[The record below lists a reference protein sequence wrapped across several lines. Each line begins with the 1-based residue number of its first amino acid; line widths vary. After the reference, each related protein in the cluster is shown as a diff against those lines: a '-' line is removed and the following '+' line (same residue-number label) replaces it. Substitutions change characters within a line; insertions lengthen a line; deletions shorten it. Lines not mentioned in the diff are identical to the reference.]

1 MDKSSPPR
9 WRPRKAR
16 RHRRTRKAP
25 CRKPGTRRALFYSQ
39 ARILDGFCF
48 QDPYRR
54 APPAGSDN
62 IRAVFR
68 RRASPLVFIFVAVFV
83 NFMGYGM
90 VVPLMPL
97 YVQQQSGGAA
107 VVGALGA
114 TYAVMEL
121 VASPVIGAL
130 SDRLGRRPVLIA
142 CVTGTLIAYI
152 MLGLAQS
159 LTVIFLAVALDGITG
174 GTLATA
180 YAYVADVT
188 TPENRARGM
197 GMVGAAFGLGVIAGP
212 AFGGLLS
219 QYGLALPALIA
230 ASVAG
235 ANILFG
241 LLVLPESLPRE
252 RRAATP
258 ALQTFNWAGQ
268 VTNLL
273 RILPIRS
280 LLVGMFLL
288 NLAFAGLQNNF
299 PLYSQVRFGWTPTE
313 NGGFFAFVGI
323 CAVLIQGLLYGRIQ
337 PRFGERNLARAGL
350 LFMAIGLA
358 GMALAPEPWM
368 LFPSVAVVA
377 LGTGTAIPSLTGLV
391 SQRLPSGA
399 QGRLM
404 GGTQAILGLAMIGG
418 PLFSG
423 LAFEQIAPAAPYAL
437 GAVLALV
444 ALTVVNRD
452 AQD

>member
-1 MDKSSPPR
+1 M
-9 WRPRKAR
+9 
-16 RHRRTRKAP
+16 T
-25 CRKPGTRRALFYSQ
+25 
-39 ARILDGFCF
+39 
-48 QDPYRR
+48 
-54 APPAGSDN
+54 
-62 IRAVFR
+62 
-68 RRASPLVFIFVAVFV
+68 FIFIAVFV

-97 YVQQQSGGAA
+97 FVQQQSGGAA
-107 VVGALGA
+107 LVGALGA

-121 VASPVIGAL
+121 FASPVIGAL
-130 SDRLGRRPVLIA
+130 SDRFGRRPVLIA
-142 CVTGTLIAYI
+142 CVTGTMLAYI

-159 LTVIFLAVALDGITG
+159 LAVIFLAVALDGITG

-188 TPENRARGM
+188 TPENRSRGM

-230 ASVAG
+230 AGVAG
-235 ANILFG
+235 ANIVFG

-258 ALQTFNWAGQ
+258 ALQTFNWVGQ

-273 RILPIRS
+273 RMLPIRN
-280 LLVGMFLL
+280 LLIGMFLL

-299 PLYSQVRFGWTPTE
+299 PLYSQVRFGWTPRE
-313 NGGFFAFVGI
+313 NGVFFAFVGI
-323 CAVLIQGLLYGRIQ
+323 CAVLIQGVLYARIQ
-337 PRFGERNLARAGL
+337 PRFGERLLSQAGL
-350 LFMAIGLA
+350 VCMAVGLA
-358 GMALAPEPWM
+358 AMALAPQAWM
-368 LFPSVAVVA
+368 LYPAVAVVA
-377 LGTGTAIPSLTGLV
+377 LGTGSAIPSLTGLV
-391 SQRLPSGA
+391 SQRLPTGA

-418 PLFSG
+418 PLIGG
-423 LAFEQIAPAAPYAL
+423 LVFEQIAPAGPYAL
-437 GAVLALV
+437 GAALALA
-444 ALTVVNRD
+444 ALAVIRER
-452 AQD
+452 

>member
-1 MDKSSPPR
+1 MSQRRSSPL
-9 WRPRKAR
+9 
-16 RHRRTRKAP
+16 T
-25 CRKPGTRRALFYSQ
+25 
-39 ARILDGFCF
+39 
-48 QDPYRR
+48 
-54 APPAGSDN
+54 
-62 IRAVFR
+62 
-68 RRASPLVFIFVAVFV
+68 FIFIAVFV

-97 YVQQQSGGAA
+97 FVQQQSGGAA
-107 VVGALGA
+107 LVGALGA

-121 VASPVIGAL
+121 FASPVIGAL
-130 SDRLGRRPVLIA
+130 SDRFGRRPVLIA
-142 CVTGTLIAYI
+142 CVTGTMLAYI

-159 LTVIFLAVALDGITG
+159 LAVIFLAVALDGITG

-188 TPENRARGM
+188 TPENRSRGM

-230 ASVAG
+230 AGVAG
-235 ANILFG
+235 ANIVFG

-258 ALQTFNWAGQ
+258 ALQTFNWVGQ

-273 RILPIRS
+273 RMLPIRN
-280 LLVGMFLL
+280 LLIGMFLL

-299 PLYSQVRFGWTPTE
+299 PLYSQVGFGWTPRE
-313 NGGFFAFVGI
+313 NGVFFAFVGI
-323 CAVLIQGLLYGRIQ
+323 CAVFIQGVLYARIQ
-337 PRFGERNLARAGL
+337 PRFGERLLSQAGL
-350 LFMAIGLA
+350 VCMAVGLA
-358 GMALAPEPWM
+358 AMALAPLAWM
-368 LFPSVAVVA
+368 LYPAVAVVA
-377 LGTGTAIPSLTGLV
+377 LGTGSAIPSLTGLV
-391 SQRLPSGA
+391 SQRLPTGA

-418 PLFSG
+418 PLIGG
-423 LAFEQIAPAAPYAL
+423 LVFEQIAPAGPYAL
-437 GAVLALV
+437 GAALALA
-444 ALTVVNRD
+444 ALAVIRER
-452 AQD
+452 

>member
-1 MDKSSPPR
+1 M
-9 WRPRKAR
+9 
-16 RHRRTRKAP
+16 
-25 CRKPGTRRALFYSQ
+25 
-39 ARILDGFCF
+39 
-48 QDPYRR
+48 
-54 APPAGSDN
+54 
-62 IRAVFR
+62 FR
-68 RRASPLVFIFVAVFV
+68 NRASPLTFVFIAVFV

-121 VASPVIGAL
+121 FASPIIGSL
-130 SDRLGRRPVLIA
+130 SDRFGRRPVLIA
-142 CVTGTLIAYI
+142 CVTGTMLAYI
-152 MLGLAQS
+152 LLGLAQS
-159 LTVIFLAVALDGITG
+159 LAVIFLAVALDGITG

-188 TPENRARGM
+188 TPQNRARGM
-197 GMVGAAFGLGVIAGP
+197 GLVGAAFGLGVIAGP

-219 QYGLALPALIA
+219 HFGLALPALIA
-230 ASVAG
+230 AGVAG

-241 LLVLPESLPRE
+241 LLILPESLPRE

-258 ALQTFNWAGQ
+258 ALQTFNWVGP

-273 RILPIRS
+273 RVLPIRS

-288 NLAFAGLQNNF
+288 NLAFSGLQNNF
-299 PLYSQVRFGWTPTE
+299 PLYSQARFGWTPTE
-313 NGGFFAFVGI
+313 NGMFFAFVGI

-337 PRFGERNLARAGL
+337 PRFGERRLARTGL
-350 LFMAIGLA
+350 VLMAIGLA

-377 LGTGTAIPSLTGLV
+377 LGTGSAIPSLTGLV
-391 SQRLPSGA
+391 SQRLPSEA

-418 PLFSG
+418 PLLSG
-423 LAFEQIAPAAPYAL
+423 FAFEQIAPAAPFAL
-437 GAVLALV
+437 GAFLAGCALAVVLGEGQV
-444 ALTVVNRD
+444 
-452 AQD
+452 

>member
-1 MDKSSPPR
+1 MLQRRSSPL
-9 WRPRKAR
+9 A
-16 RHRRTRKAP
+16 
-25 CRKPGTRRALFYSQ
+25 
-39 ARILDGFCF
+39 
-48 QDPYRR
+48 
-54 APPAGSDN
+54 
-62 IRAVFR
+62 
-68 RRASPLVFIFVAVFV
+68 FIFIAVFV

-97 YVQQQSGGAA
+97 FVQQQSGGAA
-107 VVGALGA
+107 LVGALGA

-121 VASPVIGAL
+121 FASPVIGAL
-130 SDRLGRRPVLIA
+130 SDRFGRRPVLIA
-142 CVTGTLIAYI
+142 CVTGTMLAYI

-159 LTVIFLAVALDGITG
+159 LAVIFLAVALDGITG

-188 TPENRARGM
+188 TPGTRARGM

-230 ASVAG
+230 AGVAG
-235 ANILFG
+235 ANVVFG
-241 LLVLPESLPRE
+241 LLVLPESLPRD

-258 ALQTFNWAGQ
+258 ALQTFNWVGQ

-273 RILPIRS
+273 RMLPIRN
-280 LLVGMFLL
+280 LLIGMFLL

-299 PLYSQVRFGWTPTE
+299 PLYSQVRFGWTPRE
-313 NGGFFAFVGI
+313 NGVFFAFVGI
-323 CAVLIQGLLYGRIQ
+323 CAVLIQGVLYARIQ
-337 PRFGERNLARAGL
+337 PRFGERLLSRAGL
-350 LFMAIGLA
+350 VFMAIGLA
-358 GMALAPEPWM
+358 GMALAPQSWM
-368 LFPSVAVVA
+368 LYPAVAVVA
-377 LGTGTAIPSLTGLV
+377 LGTGSAIPSLTGLV

-418 PLFSG
+418 PLLSG
-423 LAFEQIAPAAPYAL
+423 LAFEQIAPAAPYAF
-437 GAVLALV
+437 GALLALA
-444 ALTVVNRD
+444 ALAVIDRRS
-452 AQD
+452 

>member
-1 MDKSSPPR
+1 ML
-9 WRPRKAR
+9 
-16 RHRRTRKAP
+16 RH
-25 CRKPGTRRALFYSQ
+25 
-39 ARILDGFCF
+39 
-48 QDPYRR
+48 
-54 APPAGSDN
+54 
-62 IRAVFR
+62 
-68 RRASPLVFIFVAVFV
+68 RASPLTFIFIAVFV

-121 VASPVIGAL
+121 LASPIIGSL
-130 SDRLGRRPVLIA
+130 SDRFGRRPVLIA
-142 CVTGTLIAYI
+142 CVAGTMSAYI
-152 MLGLAQS
+152 LLGLAQS

-188 TPENRARGM
+188 TPQSRARGM
-197 GMVGAAFGLGVIAGP
+197 GLVGAAFGLGVIAGP

-219 QYGLALPALIA
+219 QFGLALPALIA
-230 ASVAG
+230 AGVAG

-241 LLVLPESLPRE
+241 LLILPESLPRE

-258 ALQTFNWAGQ
+258 ALQTFNWMGQ

-273 RILPIRS
+273 RLMPIRS

-288 NLAFAGLQNNF
+288 NLAFSGLQNNF
-299 PLYSQVRFGWTPTE
+299 PLYSQARFGWTPTE
-313 NGGFFAFVGI
+313 NGVFFAFVGI
-323 CAVLIQGLLYGRIQ
+323 CAVLIQGVLYGRIQ
-337 PRFGERNLARAGL
+337 PRFGEHRLARAGL
-350 LFMAIGLA
+350 VFMAIGLA

-368 LFPSVAVVA
+368 LYPSVAVVA
-377 LGTGTAIPSLTGLV
+377 LGTGSAIPSLTGLV
-391 SQRLPSGA
+391 SRQLPSGA

-418 PLFSG
+418 PLLSG
-423 LAFEQIAPAAPYAL
+423 LAFEQIVPAAPYAL
-437 GAVLALV
+437 GSVLALA
-444 ALTVVNRD
+444 ALAVVVRER
-452 AQD
+452 QVWSGG

>member
-1 MDKSSPPR
+1 
-9 WRPRKAR
+9 
-16 RHRRTRKAP
+16 
-25 CRKPGTRRALFYSQ
+25 
-39 ARILDGFCF
+39 
-48 QDPYRR
+48 
-54 APPAGSDN
+54 
-62 IRAVFR
+62 
-68 RRASPLVFIFVAVFV
+68 VAVFV

-97 YVQQQSGGAA
+97 FVQEQSGGAA
-107 VVGALGA
+107 LVGALGA

-121 VASPVIGAL
+121 FASPVIGAL
-130 SDRLGRRPVLIA
+130 SDRFGRRPVLIG
-142 CVTGTLIAYI
+142 CVMGTMMAYI
-152 MLGLAQS
+152 MLGLAES

-174 GTLATA
+174 GTLSTA

-230 ASVAG
+230 AGVAG
-235 ANILFG
+235 ANIIFG
-241 LLVLPESLPRE
+241 LLVLPESLPPE

-258 ALQTFNWAGQ
+258 ALQTFNWVGQ

-273 RILPIRS
+273 RMLPIRN
-280 LLVGMFLL
+280 LLIGMFLL
-288 NLAFAGLQNNF
+288 NLAFSGLQNNF
-299 PLYSQVRFGWTPTE
+299 PLYSQARFGWTPRE
-313 NGGFFAFVGI
+313 NGVFFAFVGI
-323 CAVLIQGLLYGRIQ
+323 CAVLVQGVLYGRIQ
-337 PRFGERNLARAGL
+337 PRFGERALARVGL
-350 LFMAIGLA
+350 FLMAVGLA

-368 LFPSVAVVA
+368 LYPSVAIVA
-377 LGTGTAIPSLTGLV
+377 LGTGSAIPSLTGLV

-418 PLFSG
+418 PLIGGFV
-423 LAFEQIAPAAPYAL
+423 FEQIAPAAPYAL
-437 GAVLALV
+437 GAALAILALGMV
-444 ALTVVNRD
+444 ARERQVWSGG
-452 AQD
+452 

>member
-1 MDKSSPPR
+1 MRFFVRNRYPTAGPVRIAS
-9 WRPRKAR
+9 
-16 RHRRTRKAP
+16 RTRA
-25 CRKPGTRRALFYSQ
+25 
-39 ARILDGFCF
+39 
-48 QDPYRR
+48 
-54 APPAGSDN
+54 SDN
-62 IRAVFR
+62 IRAVLR
-68 RRASPLVFIFVAVFV
+68 HRASPLTFIFIAVFV

-121 VASPVIGAL
+121 LASPIIGSL
-130 SDRLGRRPVLIA
+130 SDRFGRRPVLIA
-142 CVTGTLIAYI
+142 CVAGTMSAYI
-152 MLGLAQS
+152 LLGLAQS

-188 TPENRARGM
+188 TPQSRARGM
-197 GMVGAAFGLGVIAGP
+197 GLVGAAFGLGVIAGP

-219 QYGLALPALIA
+219 QFGLALPALIA
-230 ASVAG
+230 AGVAG

-241 LLVLPESLPRE
+241 LLILPESLPRE

-258 ALQTFNWAGQ
+258 ALQTFNWMGQ

-273 RILPIRS
+273 RLMPIRS

-288 NLAFAGLQNNF
+288 NLAFSGLQNNF
-299 PLYSQVRFGWTPTE
+299 PLYSQARFGWTPTE
-313 NGGFFAFVGI
+313 NGVFFAFVGI
-323 CAVLIQGLLYGRIQ
+323 CAVLIQGVLYGRIQ
-337 PRFGERNLARAGL
+337 PRFGEHRLARAGL
-350 LFMAIGLA
+350 VFMAIGLA

-368 LFPSVAVVA
+368 LYPSVAVVA
-377 LGTGTAIPSLTGLV
+377 LGTGSAIPSLTGLV
-391 SQRLPSGA
+391 SQRLPSEA

-418 PLFSG
+418 PLLSG
-423 LAFEQIAPAAPYAL
+423 FAFEQIVPAAPYAL
-437 GAVLALV
+437 GAWLALA
-444 ALTVVNRD
+444 ALAAIRSR
-452 AQD
+452 

>member
-1 MDKSSPPR
+1 M
-9 WRPRKAR
+9 
-16 RHRRTRKAP
+16 T
-25 CRKPGTRRALFYSQ
+25 
-39 ARILDGFCF
+39 
-48 QDPYRR
+48 
-54 APPAGSDN
+54 
-62 IRAVFR
+62 
-68 RRASPLVFIFVAVFV
+68 FIFIAVFV

-97 YVQQQSGGAA
+97 FVQQQSGGAA
-107 VVGALGA
+107 LVGALGA

-121 VASPVIGAL
+121 FASPVIGAL
-130 SDRLGRRPVLIA
+130 SDRFGRRPVLIA
-142 CVTGTLIAYI
+142 CVTGTMLAYI

-159 LTVIFLAVALDGITG
+159 LAVIFLAVALDGITG

-188 TPENRARGM
+188 TPENRSRGM

-230 ASVAG
+230 AGVAG
-235 ANILFG
+235 ANIVFG

-258 ALQTFNWAGQ
+258 ALQTFNWVGQ

-273 RILPIRS
+273 RMLPIRN
-280 LLVGMFLL
+280 LLIGMFLL

-299 PLYSQVRFGWTPTE
+299 PLYSQVGFGWTPRE
-313 NGGFFAFVGI
+313 NGVFFAFVGI
-323 CAVLIQGLLYGRIQ
+323 CAVFIQGVLYARIQ
-337 PRFGERNLARAGL
+337 PRFGERLLSQAGL
-350 LFMAIGLA
+350 VCMAVGLA
-358 GMALAPEPWM
+358 AMALAPLAWM
-368 LFPSVAVVA
+368 LYPAVAVVA
-377 LGTGTAIPSLTGLV
+377 LGTGSAIPSLTGLV
-391 SQRLPSGA
+391 SQRLPTGA

-418 PLFSG
+418 PLIGG
-423 LAFEQIAPAAPYAL
+423 LVFEQIAPAGPYAL
-437 GAVLALV
+437 GAALALA
-444 ALTVVNRD
+444 ALAVIRER
-452 AQD
+452 

>member
-1 MDKSSPPR
+1 L
-9 WRPRKAR
+9 
-16 RHRRTRKAP
+16 T
-25 CRKPGTRRALFYSQ
+25 
-39 ARILDGFCF
+39 
-48 QDPYRR
+48 
-54 APPAGSDN
+54 
-62 IRAVFR
+62 
-68 RRASPLVFIFVAVFV
+68 FIFIAVFV

-97 YVQQQSGGAA
+97 FVQQQSGGAA
-107 VVGALGA
+107 LVGALGA

-121 VASPVIGAL
+121 FASPVIGAL
-130 SDRLGRRPVLIA
+130 SDRFGRRPVLIA
-142 CVTGTLIAYI
+142 CVTGTMLAYI

-159 LTVIFLAVALDGITG
+159 LAVIFLAVALDGITG

-188 TPENRARGM
+188 TPENRSRGM

-230 ASVAG
+230 AGVAG
-235 ANILFG
+235 ANIVFG

-258 ALQTFNWAGQ
+258 ALQTFNWVGQ

-273 RILPIRS
+273 RMLPIRN
-280 LLVGMFLL
+280 LLIGMFLL

-299 PLYSQVRFGWTPTE
+299 PLYSQVRFGWTPRE
-313 NGGFFAFVGI
+313 NGVFFAFVGI
-323 CAVLIQGLLYGRIQ
+323 CAVLIQGVLYARIQ
-337 PRFGERNLARAGL
+337 PRFGERLLSQAGL
-350 LFMAIGLA
+350 VCMAVGLA
-358 GMALAPEPWM
+358 AMALAPQAWM
-368 LFPSVAVVA
+368 LYPAVAVVA
-377 LGTGTAIPSLTGLV
+377 LGTGSAIPSLTGLV
-391 SQRLPSGA
+391 SQRLPTGA

-418 PLFSG
+418 PLIGG
-423 LAFEQIAPAAPYAL
+423 LVFEQIAPAGPYAL
-437 GAVLALV
+437 GAALALA
-444 ALTVVNRD
+444 ALAVIRER
-452 AQD
+452 

>member
-1 MDKSSPPR
+1 
-9 WRPRKAR
+9 
-16 RHRRTRKAP
+16 
-25 CRKPGTRRALFYSQ
+25 
-39 ARILDGFCF
+39 
-48 QDPYRR
+48 
-54 APPAGSDN
+54 
-62 IRAVFR
+62 
-68 RRASPLVFIFVAVFV
+68 
-83 NFMGYGM
+83 MGYGM

-107 VVGALGA
+107 LVGALGA

-121 VASPVIGAL
+121 FASPVIGAL
-130 SDRLGRRPVLIA
+130 SDRFGRRPVLIA
-142 CVTGTLIAYI
+142 CVTGTMLAYI
-152 MLGLAQS
+152 VLGLAQS
-159 LTVIFLAVALDGITG
+159 LAVIFLAVALDGITG

-197 GMVGAAFGLGVIAGP
+197 GMVGAAFGLGVITGP

-219 QYGLALPALIA
+219 QYGIALPALIA
-230 ASVAG
+230 AGVAG
-235 ANILFG
+235 ANVLFG
-241 LLVLPESLPRE
+241 LLILPESLPRE

-273 RILPIRS
+273 RMLSIRN
-280 LLVGMFLL
+280 LLIGMFLL

-313 NGGFFAFVGI
+313 NGIFFAFVGI
-323 CAVLIQGLLYGRIQ
+323 CAVLIQGGLYGRIQ
-337 PRFGERNLARAGL
+337 PRFGERVLARAGL
-350 LFMAIGLA
+350 IFMSIGLA

-368 LFPSVAVVA
+368 LFPSVSVVA
-377 LGTGTAIPSLTGLV
+377 LGTGCAIPSLTGLV
-391 SQRLPSGA
+391 SRRLPSGA

-418 PLFSG
+418 PLISG

-437 GAVLALV
+437 GALLALA
-444 ALTVVNRD
+444 ALGMVLRD
-452 AQD
+452 G

>member
-1 MDKSSPPR
+1 L
-9 WRPRKAR
+9 
-16 RHRRTRKAP
+16 T
-25 CRKPGTRRALFYSQ
+25 
-39 ARILDGFCF
+39 
-48 QDPYRR
+48 
-54 APPAGSDN
+54 
-62 IRAVFR
+62 
-68 RRASPLVFIFVAVFV
+68 FIFIAVFV

-97 YVQQQSGGAA
+97 FVQQQSGGAA
-107 VVGALGA
+107 LVGALGA

-121 VASPVIGAL
+121 FASPVIGAL
-130 SDRLGRRPVLIA
+130 SDRFGRRPVLIA
-142 CVTGTLIAYI
+142 CVTGTMLAYI

-159 LTVIFLAVALDGITG
+159 LAVIFLAVALDGITG

-188 TPENRARGM
+188 TPENRSRGM

-230 ASVAG
+230 AGVAG
-235 ANILFG
+235 ANIVFG

-258 ALQTFNWAGQ
+258 ALQTFNWVGQ

-273 RILPIRS
+273 RMLPIRN
-280 LLVGMFLL
+280 LLIGMFLL

-299 PLYSQVRFGWTPTE
+299 PLYSQVRFGWTPRE
-313 NGGFFAFVGI
+313 NGVFFAFVGI
-323 CAVLIQGLLYGRIQ
+323 CAVFIQGVLYARIQ
-337 PRFGERNLARAGL
+337 PRFGERLLSQAGL
-350 LFMAIGLA
+350 VCMAVGLA
-358 GMALAPEPWM
+358 AMALAPQAWM
-368 LFPSVAVVA
+368 LYPAVAVVA
-377 LGTGTAIPSLTGLV
+377 LGTGSAIPSLTGLV
-391 SQRLPSGA
+391 SQRLPTGA

-418 PLFSG
+418 PLIGG
-423 LAFEQIAPAAPYAL
+423 LVFEQIAPAGPYAL
-437 GAVLALV
+437 GAALALA
-444 ALTVVNRD
+444 ALAVIRER
-452 AQD
+452 

>member
-1 MDKSSPPR
+1 
-9 WRPRKAR
+9 
-16 RHRRTRKAP
+16 
-25 CRKPGTRRALFYSQ
+25 
-39 ARILDGFCF
+39 
-48 QDPYRR
+48 
-54 APPAGSDN
+54 
-62 IRAVFR
+62 
-68 RRASPLVFIFVAVFV
+68 
-83 NFMGYGM
+83 MGYGM

-97 YVQQQSGGAA
+97 FVQQQSGGAA
-107 VVGALGA
+107 LVGALGA

-121 VASPVIGAL
+121 FASPVIGAL
-130 SDRLGRRPVLIA
+130 SDRFGRRPVLIA
-142 CVTGTLIAYI
+142 CVAGTMLAYI

-188 TPENRARGM
+188 TSENRARGM
-197 GMVGAAFGLGVIAGP
+197 GLVGAAFGLGVIAGP

-230 ASVAG
+230 AGVAG
-235 ANILFG
+235 ANIIFG

-258 ALQTFNWAGQ
+258 ALQTFNWVGQ

-273 RILPIRS
+273 RMLPIRN

-299 PLYSQVRFGWTPTE
+299 PLYSQARFGWTPTQ
-313 NGGFFAFVGI
+313 NGIFFAFVGV
-323 CAVLIQGLLYGRIQ
+323 CAVLIQGVLYGRIQ
-337 PRFGERNLARAGL
+337 PRFGERALARAGL
-350 LFMAIGLA
+350 IFMAVGLA
-358 GMALAPEPWM
+358 GMALAPEAWM
-368 LFPSVAVVA
+368 LYPSVAVVA
-377 LGTGTAIPSLTGLV
+377 LGTGNAIPSLTGLV

-418 PLFSG
+418 PLIGGIF
-423 LAFEQIAPAAPYAL
+423 FERIAPAAPYAL
-437 GAVLALV
+437 GAALALL
-444 ALTVVNRD
+444 ALGMVMRD
-452 AQD
+452 DQV